1 MKALLCNKTHFF
13 SHKKIENRKELDY
26 DIVDGMCENLRRM
39 SFKYKRGLVFFWE
52 HCGQ

>member
-26 DIVDGMCENLRRM
+26 DIVDGECENDAWGILREWQM
-39 SFKYKRGLVFFWE
+39 FLL
-52 HCGQ
+52 

>member
-26 DIVDGMCENLRRM
+26 DIVDGMCKSVGMWLLMQSKEIEIL
-39 SFKYKRGLVFFWE
+39 L
-52 HCGQ
+52 